1 MKYPT
6 VTLFSAM
13 ILAGA
18 LGGWMNYLMAE
29 KEDPERRSYV
39 KSLVLGVG
47 ASFMVPLL
55 LNMIS
60 SNLTELAQ
68 GDWLKLLVFAGICL
82 VAAVFSNKFTE
93 QPDAPHISGTKTASL
108 GEQDHKILK
117 ALADPRFAYRFTT
130 GVTKD
135 AKLPYGEVEK
145 RLTDLTKLGLTGRTV
160 RERDGQVLWYLTSDG
175 QRSLSAT
182 EPGPGEPGS

>member
-1 MKYPT
+1 
-6 VTLFSAM
+6 
-13 ILAGA
+13 
-18 LGGWMNYLMAE
+18 
-29 KEDPERRSYV
+29 
-39 KSLVLGVG
+39 
-47 ASFMVPLL
+47 
-55 LNMIS
+55 MIS

-82 VAAVFSNKFTE
+82 VAAVFSSRFIQTIGERVLEEVQDAKKRTADVKKEVAPLVNKFTE

>member
-47 ASFMVPLL
+47 ASFMFL
-55 LNMIS
+55 
-60 SNLTELAQ
+60 
-68 GDWLKLLVFAGICL
+68 CC
-82 VAAVFSNKFTE
+82 
-93 QPDAPHISGTKTASL
+93 
-108 GEQDHKILK
+108 
-117 ALADPRFAYRFTT
+117 
-130 GVTKD
+130 
-135 AKLPYGEVEK
+135 
-145 RLTDLTKLGLTGRTV
+145 
-160 RERDGQVLWYLTSDG
+160 
-175 QRSLSAT
+175 
-182 EPGPGEPGS
+182 